1 LLGFF
6 EGIKLIKCVI
16 FDFDGVIAD
25 SHSMFNKLFTRIANE
40 ELDLGITNE
49 EFAQFPGMRFEL
61 RLSYLAKQKGI
72 DVSQENL
79 DKAIAKGRN
88 EYHESTSSFTT
99 LYEGAKEFLQEL
111 RNNNIKVCLGSNGSR
126 RTVLK
131 MLNQFEIFDLFD
143 SIVTYDD
150 VTHGKPAPDMFL
162 KNADNVGV
170 EYGEC
175 VVVGDAIEDIN
186 AAKAG
191 GMKSIGLLTTN
202 KKETLSV
209 ADLIMESIAN
219 LNFELVKNL

>member
-1 LLGFF
+1 M
-6 EGIKLIKCVI
+6 IKCVI

-111 RNNNIKVCLGSNGSR
+111 RNNSDFCFDQFSDLMSER
-126 RTVLK
+126 RMRKKKKK
-131 MLNQFEIFDLFD
+131 MMRVRKRKNRKIYLLNYQQIFL
-143 SIVTYDD
+143 
-150 VTHGKPAPDMFL
+150 
-162 KNADNVGV
+162 
-170 EYGEC
+170 
-175 VVVGDAIEDIN
+175 
-186 AAKAG
+186 
-191 GMKSIGLLTTN
+191 
-202 KKETLSV
+202 
-209 ADLIMESIAN
+209 
-219 LNFELVKNL
+219 